1 MSIYTDDCIKK
12 LMFFDGTTEISKYV
26 VPDSLK
32 KQDYLCTGQLNFGEV
47 NSAKIQ
53 FKTFENLNLT
63 GKMISVKFGTD
74 TENVLIGTY
83 KVTYSSTK
91 SNSSIVTIT
100 AYDSIKDFDRD
111 VSDWYVSLSW
121 PIKLKSLRKSLCE
134 HVGIET
140 ADIKLVN
147 DEIMI
152 QKTVN
157 PSTLNGMEMLFYI
170 GQLNGVFAHAAD
182 TYSMEWVSLGKSAVQ
197 IAKSVTYGP
206 AAYEAKSYST
216 AAIGG
221 LVIRQ
226 EDGDV
231 GVSIGSTN
239 KYVVQGNI
247 LVYGYST
254 DELSLVA
261 SRLYDK
267 IKDVQ
272 YVPCIIKVKYLPE
285 IKLGSMCSYDG
296 NIFYVLQRTTSGLLF
311 DTLTAGGNEYL
322 ELDTGI
328 ESQLIQLRGKANILS
343 RTIEETKNTITDV
356 EKGLKNEITA
366 TASDFDV
373 KLRNLQSE
381 IDDQIEVING
391 HGQPALDNYPSYNW
405 TSGPKTGD
413 KLIEGL
419 RFTYSDE
426 VYRKHQRTLFF
437 DEDTATTYRFIKKD
451 DMWIWEPLGNTEYSV
466 LLRQITDLNVTA
478 QGITERMEELSVKI
492 SNEYVTQVAA
502 ETLVSKTA
510 NGIKEDISKVYST
523 QDYVNTLKASFDR
536 TAEGLT
542 AQISDVNEALD
553 GANEV
558 YVIRGKPTLQN
569 LPAYNWTAGPKVG
582 DKLMQGLKF
591 TYSDVSYR
599 KHNRALVYDEAA
611 GKTYRFIKNGDTW
624 GFSDVGDTEFSWVNK
639 KLAEYKM
646 TVDGVSADLSK
657 FETKVGADYITKVDA
672 QASINYS
679 VEGLSR
685 EFSKTY
691 ATQKA
696 LNDYSTT
703 TQMNLAISEN
713 AEGIKTEISKS
724 YAEKSA
730 LNDYST
736 TAQMNLLIS
745 ESAEGIKTT
754 VASSTS
760 KWDYSRYWHQI
771 DYSDY
776 GTPWD
781 AGYEN
786 INQYRGRTY
795 LDVVTGYVYYCCADD
810 GSYED
815 WFKDYECTTM
825 LAELKSLAEQ
835 TDKKFS
841 WLIKSGDSESNMVLT
856 DRLYELVTE
865 RIDLTGLVTI
875 SSLKESGQT
884 VINADNIT
892 TGSIKGRRLE
902 ACTMD
907 GGAIAIGANN
917 IVMNEAGLW
926 VIGECSADKPA
937 YQVNNRGEI
946 MQYWA
951 DGIRR
956 FYSNGL
962 GVSGT
967 WVTHFDEYTASSDW
981 YKICI
986 AANNTSDA
994 RYKNTIKSLDDE
1006 EHMEELFNS
1015 LKPSAFYY
1023 NKGTEYVETQ
1033 RHLGFIAQ
1041 DIEKA
1046 ITEAGIEADMALF
1059 DHINEDKLGVNK
1071 QELIALC
1078 VWQIQKLKARVN
1090 ELEKEGGVA

>member
-322 ELDTGI
+322 ESDTGI

-381 IDDQIEVING
+381 IDGQIEVING
-391 HGQPALDNYPSYNW
+391 HGQPALENYPAYNW

-413 KLIEGL
+413 KLVEGL

-466 LLRQITDLNVTA
+466 LLRQITDLKVTA
-478 QGITERMEELSVKI
+478 QGITEGIEELSVKVT
-492 SNEYVTQVAA
+492 NEYITQVEAKI
-502 ETLVSKTA
+502 LVTKTA
-510 NGIKEDISKVYST
+510 DGIKEDISKVYST
-523 QDYVNTLKASFDR
+523 TDYVNTLKASFDKTADGI
-536 TAEGLT
+536 TAE
-542 AQISDVNEALD
+542 ISEINEALD

-558 YVIRGKPTLQN
+558 YTVKGKPTLN
-569 LPAYNWTAGPKVG
+569 GYPAYNWTASPKVG
-582 DKLMQGLKF
+582 DKFTKGLRF
-591 TYSDVSYR
+591 TYSDESYR
-599 KHNRALVYDEAA
+599 KHKRALVYDEVA
-611 GKTYRFIKNGDTW
+611 GKTYRFVKSGDTW
-624 GFSDVGDTEFSWVNK
+624 AFVDVGDTEFSWVNK
-639 KLAEYKM
+639 KLAEYKV

-657 FETKVGADYITKVDA
+657 FETKVGADYITKVEA
-672 QASINYS
+672 NASINFSVDGLEQKFNKKIENYS
-679 VEGLSR
+679 TTQQMNAAINTSAAGVKVDI
-685 EFSKTY
+685 SKTY
-691 ATQKA
+691 ATQE
-696 LNDYSTT
+696 TT
-703 TQMNLAISEN
+703 NNLATQISAT
-713 AEGIKTEISKS
+713 AEGLGAKVSKDSLITEIN
-724 YAEKSA
+724 A
-730 LNDYST
+730 
-736 TAQMNLLIS
+736 
-745 ESAEGIKTT
+745 SAEQVQI
-754 VASSTS
+754 SST
-760 KWDYSRYWHQI
+760 K
-771 DYSDY
+771 
-776 GTPWD
+776 
-781 AGYEN
+781 
-786 INQYRGRTY
+786 
-795 LDVVTGYVYYCCADD
+795 LD
-810 GSYED
+810 
-815 WFKDYECTTM
+815 
-825 LAELKSLAEQ
+825 LQ
-835 TDKKFS
+835 
-841 WLIKSGDSESNMVLT
+841 
-856 DRLYELVTE
+856 
-865 RIDLTGLVTI
+865 GLVTI
-875 SSLKESGQT
+875 SALQGSGQT

-892 TGSIKGRRLE
+892 TGTIKAIRLE
-902 ACTMD
+902 GCTMD
-907 GGAIAIGANN
+907 GGAVAFGGNK
-917 IVMNEAGLW
+917 VVVNEAGMW
-926 VIGECSADKPA
+926 VL
-937 YQVNNRGEI
+937 
-946 MQYWA
+946 
-951 DGIRR
+951 
-956 FYSNGL
+956 GL
-962 GVSGT
+962 GGLESPDFKVDQRGFVYLGT
-967 WVTHFDEYTASSDW
+967 RVKMSSAGIW
-981 YKICI
+981 WTTNGG
-986 AANNTSDA
+986 A
-994 RYKNTIKSLDDE
+994 
-1006 EHMEELFNS
+1006 ELF
-1015 LKPSAFYY
+1015 
-1023 NKGTEYVETQ
+1023 
-1033 RHLGFIAQ
+1033 
-1041 DIEKA
+1041 KA
-1046 ITEAGIEADMALF
+1046 WSSFFGI
-1059 DHINEDKLGVNK
+1059 
-1071 QELIALC
+1071 
-1078 VWQIQKLKARVN
+1078 
-1090 ELEKEGGVA
+1090 